1 MADDKQKY
9 LEYLDKE
16 MTIMGILSTFA
27 VLIVS
32 LLLQQIGSAEEHKLF
47 NSIWKEEGWYILVG
61 SASTLIA
68 AMLFYLQRADLA
80 WHYGRLARAEDGAE
94 DSASKA
100 DFLKEADSWATWIP
114 YIWGFKFLYI
124 GFLTF
129 YWAFVEKQSGVKLAW
144 WITTGAVVVILGL
157 IGLFQTWLHREF
169 CDEEKPWRA
178 FLKRI
183 HPSPKPWVNFQLDPA
198 ALRQLKMLA
207 VEKGKPMQALL
218 CDGLNKIFTENN
230 RPPIAK

>member
-32 LLLQQIGSAEEHKLF
+32 LLLQQIGSAEVGKLF
-47 NSIWKEEGWYILVG
+47 NSIWEEEGWYILVG

-80 WHYGRLARAEDGAE
+80 WHYGRLARAEDEAE
-94 DSASKA
+94 DSASK
-100 DFLKEADSWATWIP
+100 ADSWATWIP

-129 YWAFVEKQSGVKLAW
+129 YWAFVENLSGVKFKW
-144 WITTGAVVVILGL
+144 WIITGAVVVILGL
-157 IGLFQTWLHREF
+157 IGLFQTWLHRQF
-169 CDEEKPWRA
+169 WDEEKPWRA
-178 FLKRI
+178 FLTKKPWRAFLKRI
-183 HPSPKPWVNFQLDPA
+183 QPAPKPS
-198 ALRQLKMLA
+198 
-207 VEKGKPMQALL
+207 E
-218 CDGLNKIFTENN
+218 
-230 RPPIAK
+230 PPSQR